1 MANSKELKNN
11 LKEISKMI
19 TRVQKVQQEQTTT
32 QSNLSTPF
40 SIEEKTVLVHMITN
54 IVKEELQT
62 NEMVLQKVVS
72 SNLKVTN
79 ERLEKLSREVSD
91 MKERLEFTQKQLEDE
106 TKAIK
111 KDFKSN
117 ETEDLLDL
125 ERITNKLT
133 ELEDR

>member
-62 NEMVLQKVVS
+62 NEMFLQKVVS

>member
-19 TRVQKVQQEQTTT
+19 TRAQKVQQEQTTT

-117 ETEDLLDL
+117 KTEDLLDL

>member
-19 TRVQKVQQEQTTT
+19 TRAQKIQQEQTTT

>member
-19 TRVQKVQQEQTTT
+19 TRAQKVQQEQTTI

-117 ETEDLLDL
+117 KTEDLLDL

>member
-19 TRVQKVQQEQTTT
+19 TRAQKVQQEQTTT

>member
-117 ETEDLLDL
+117 ETEDPLDL